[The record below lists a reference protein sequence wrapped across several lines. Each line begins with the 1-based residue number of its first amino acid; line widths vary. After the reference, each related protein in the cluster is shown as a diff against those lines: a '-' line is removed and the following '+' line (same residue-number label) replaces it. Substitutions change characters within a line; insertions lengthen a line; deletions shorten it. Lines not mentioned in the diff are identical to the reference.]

1 MGARK
6 KLFSILGL
14 AVILLTAA
22 ALRVWLVPAQ
32 LPYHYV
38 ADEFQVVERA
48 LRVGAG
54 NPNPGLFTWPGS
66 LVIYLDFLL
75 YAVYFGVALIS
86 GTVSSASGFARL
98 YWTDPTVFYLLARF
112 LSTALGLLAVWAVYY
127 ITVRLYRT
135 DRPGDPDYSTVAG
148 LISAGAFALMPQAII
163 SSAQAL
169 PDMTATALA
178 LAALAVSTGGTAES
192 GWKRAASAGLFLGF
206 AAASK
211 YHAVLYLIPLAGL
224 CFSIK
229 KTRPGGLKSVAFV
242 CGGSIIG
249 FVIAC
254 PFAVLDF
261 PTFAADW
268 SAMLAR
274 PGMAAVKSDPVYLL
288 ATTLPLGMSWP
299 LFVFGGAGLLWCVVR
314 RFKGAGLVVGL
325 LALTFILTAIPRPL
339 PPRHL
344 LPLFPAFAIAAGVFA
359 VDLYRLAKYKTGP
372 VFGYVSAILITV
384 ILLVLTTGDV
394 KLIGWEYREDSR
406 TSSLRYVEDTIPT
419 GASIL
424 TEAVEPDV
432 TSPYIW
438 SNRKSLERIGKYRRV
453 EGLGGGERIAR
464 LLADP
469 AYPFGEPTYDVC
481 LVEMRDDL
489 DTLDVEYAIRCVP
502 DDVRFF
508 AEQAKPPGTSLNG
521 WDERYGQFLRERGEL
536 LATFSGTG
544 RPGPTVEIYR
554 VKP

>member
-1 MGARK
+1 MGVRK

-14 AVILLTAA
+14 AVILLAAA
-22 ALRVWLVPAQ
+22 ALRLWLVPAQ

-66 LVIYLDFLL
+66 SVIYLDFLL
-75 YAVYFGVALIS
+75 YAGYFGVALIS
-86 GTVSSASGFARL
+86 GTVSSASEFARL
-98 YWTDPTVFYLLARF
+98 YWTNPTVFYLLARL
-112 LSTALGLLAVWAVYY
+112 LSTAFGLLAVWAVYY

-135 DRPGDPDYSTVAG
+135 DTPGDTSYSTAAG

-178 LAALAVSTGGTAES
+178 LAALAVSASGTAKS
-192 GWKRAASAGLFLGF
+192 GWKRAAFAGLLLGF
-206 AAASK
+206 AIASK
-211 YHAVLYLIPLAGL
+211 YHAVLYIIPLAGL
-224 CFSIK
+224 CFFIK
-229 KTRPGGLKSVAFV
+229 GTRPGGLKSIAFV
-242 CGGSIIG
+242 CGGSVIG

-261 PTFAADW
+261 PTFTADL

-274 PGMAAVKSDPVYLL
+274 PGMAAFKSDPIYLVT
-288 ATTLPLGMSWP
+288 TTLPLGISWP
-299 LFVFGGAGLLWCVVR
+299 LFIFGGAGLLWCVVR

-325 LALTFILTAIPRPL
+325 LALSFILTAIPRPL

-344 LPLFPAFAIAAGVFA
+344 LPLFPAFAIAAGVLA
-359 VDLYRLAKYKTGP
+359 AELYRSAKNRAGP
-372 VFGYVSAILITV
+372 VFGYVSAIFITL
-384 ILLVLTTGDV
+384 ILLVVTFGDV
-394 KLIGWEYREDSR
+394 KLVARENRGDSR
-406 TSSLRYVEDTIPT
+406 TLALAYIEDTIPT

-438 SNRKSLERIGKYRRV
+438 PNRKSLERTGKYRRI

-469 AYPFGEPTYDVC
+469 AYPFGEPTYDVY
-481 LVEMRDDL
+481 LVEMQDDL

-508 AEQAKPPGTSLNG
+508 AEQAKPPGTSLNE
-521 WDERYGQFLRERGEL
+521 WDERYARFLRERGKL
-536 LATFSGTG
+536 LATISGAG

-554 VKP
+554 IKL